1 MLVGVSVNY
10 FQTLPAAILS
20 AIIVGFVGGGLFTL
34 LSNAGRERVAN
45 SEGEHKV
52 EYTTLS
58 VNWIHAIALTGTF

>member
-52 EYTTLS
+52 
-58 VNWIHAIALTGTF
+58 